1 MNTVLKTKLETAKK
15 YLGENWV
22 LSPKYE
28 KKHWHTPRN
37 HGSHVL
43 FFLMQRARNLGRI
56 E

>member
-1 MNTVLKTKLETAKK
+1 MTPALKIRLENAKK
-15 YLGENWV
+15 YLGNKWV